1 MLVGWAPK
9 YWVLVVGG
17 RMFDVGPPLVDG
29 LNILLKNIGF
39 FLEGR
44 IQIGMCFSVG
54 PRLALGV

>member
-1 MLVGWAPK
+1 MLAAPVFGMFGVG
-9 YWVLVVGG
+9 L
-17 RMFDVGPPLVDG
+17 PLVDG
-29 LNILLKNIGF
+29 VNILLKNLDS